1 MSDATQ
7 HDVES
12 EDPTTTPESAPNDE
26 TPLRSPRLRVGGVVQ
41 AMGLIVLIGLP
52 FAGAFWLLENSSDD
66 GALFS
71 CHGTVIYNGQPITSG
86 YILTGR
92 RNASPQEL
100 GAIGV
105 IDKNGHFELTTN
117 GKVGARLGQHQ
128 VAVMFYNDAP
138 IPQPLVPRHYT
149 DLKTSGLTIEVTANT
164 DKNSFDLVV
173 KKDDS
178 STKSEGSANKSA
190 DPGNN

>member
-12 EDPTTTPESAPNDE
+12 EDPTTTPEAAPNDD
-26 TPLRSPRLRVGGVVQ
+26 TPLRSPRLRVSGVAQ

-52 FAGAFWLLENSSDD
+52 LAGVFWLLERSSGD
-66 GALFS
+66 GALFA
-71 CHGTVIYNGQPITSG
+71 CRGTVIYKGQPVTSG
-86 YILTGR
+86 YLLSGR
-92 RNASPQEL
+92 RNANTQEL
-100 GAIGV
+100 GALGV

-149 DLKTSGLTIEVTANT
+149 DLKTSGLTIEVTADT

-190 DPGNN
+190 DRGNN

>member
-1 MSDATQ
+1 
-7 HDVES
+7 
-12 EDPTTTPESAPNDE
+12 
-26 TPLRSPRLRVGGVVQ
+26 
-41 AMGLIVLIGLP
+41 MGLIVLIGLP
-52 FAGAFWLLENSSDD
+52 FVGTFWLLENYPGD

-71 CHGTVIYNGQPITSG
+71 CRGTVIYKGQPVTSG
-86 YILTGR
+86 YLLTGR
-92 RNASPQEL
+92 RNASTQEL

-149 DLKTSGLTIEVTANT
+149 DLKTSGLTIEVTADT
-164 DKNSFDLVV
+164 DKNSFDLVL

-178 STKSEGSANKSA
+178 STNPDDSANKSTE
-190 DPGNN
+190 PRNN